1 MRKIEWIRREDLSQ
15 IIPLLQ
21 LLNEDTD
28 MSVLQKRLRELSND
42 AYHCAGAFE
51 DDQLVGICGVW
62 ELYKHYVGKHIELDN
77 VVLLPEYRGKGIGE
91 EMVAWIEAWAKEQG
105 FVASELNCYVVN
117 SAGMRFWLN
126 QGYKIL
132 GFHCQKKW

>member
-1 MRKIEWIRREDLSQ
+1 MAI
-15 IIPLLQ
+15 
-21 LLNEDTD
+21 
-28 MSVLQKRLRELSND
+28 
-42 AYHCAGAFE
+42 FE